1 MVIKIRKKI
10 NILMM
15 GFFGLGQLTRA
26 LTNFLGE
33 NLSDF
38 AQGFLD
44 GISIVFVISGFI
56 YICKCLIQRKN
67 PFRFNE

>member
-1 MVIKIRKKI
+1 MRKKV

-33 NLSDF
+33 NLSAF
-38 AQGFLD
+38 AKGFLD
-44 GISIVFVISGFI
+44 GTSIVFVISGFV
-56 YICKCLIQRKN
+56 YICKCLIQKKN
-67 PFRFNE
+67 PFRFYE

>member
-1 MVIKIRKKI
+1 MRKKA

-33 NLSDF
+33 NLSAF

-44 GISIVFVISGFI
+44 GISIVFVIFGLV
-56 YICKCLIQRKN
+56 YICKCFIQKKN
-67 PFRFNE
+67 PFRFYE